1 MVKAQRRKIVVAI
14 VIIVALAFFASFAL
28 RQLWLARL
36 VARESGQR
44 ALFVETTHL
53 LQDYQATHGRYPEA
67 LRGLAF
73 TYPDGSDSSL
83 LDSFVYEPRADGYY
97 LRTVGVSSGETFES
111 SK

>member
-1 MVKAQRRKIVVAI
+1 MVKAQRQKIAVAIAVIVVL
-14 VIIVALAFFASFAL
+14 ALLAS
-28 RQLWLARL
+28 LAVYQFRLAGL

-53 LQDYQATHGRYPEA
+53 LQDYHATHGRYPAA

-83 LDSFVYEPRADGYY
+83 LDSFVYEPRVDGYH
-97 LRTVGVSSGETFES
+97 LRTVGVWSGETFES